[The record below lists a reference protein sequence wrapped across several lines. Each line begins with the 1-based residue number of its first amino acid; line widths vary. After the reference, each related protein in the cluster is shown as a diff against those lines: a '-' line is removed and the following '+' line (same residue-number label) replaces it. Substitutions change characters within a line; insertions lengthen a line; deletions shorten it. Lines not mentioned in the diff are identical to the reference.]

1 MGDIDTSKI
10 VTVWGYADMRI
21 GTTNPDVVA
30 LQKKGYA
37 FIDQHSF
44 DMGGHRYVYWLMAP
58 PEPQEPTLAERLRS
72 EIAYGINAELADDAA
87 VALEHYDR
95 LKEAVRVLSL
105 TEPEASGK
113 MPIRVDSDA
122 FGLLLAILREAQ

>member
-1 MGDIDTSKI
+1 MSDKRESYVTAWTSAQERDLLKQGWTQ
-10 VTVWGYADMRI
+10 VGRVHLHDSNTAATLG
-21 GTTNPDVVA
+21 VA
-30 LQKKGYA
+30 L
-37 FIDQHSF
+37 HP
-44 DMGGHRYVYWLMAP
+44 VMAP

>member
-1 MGDIDTSKI
+1 MAIHDAGPYKL
-10 VTVWGYADMRI
+10 VMRESSGARQLSDEGWKVI
-21 GTTNPDVVA
+21 AQGTTKSDEHNDPVW
-30 LQKKGYA
+30 
-37 FIDQHSF
+37 
-44 DMGGHRYVYWLMAP
+44 YWLMAP

-122 FGLLLAILREAQ
+122 FGLLLAILRESQ